1 MSYKTKQRDVI
12 LNFFKKNYDKSF
24 SAKEI
29 FEKVKN
35 ENISIS
41 AIYRN
46 LAELE
51 RLGKVRKMN
60 KKGSSSFFYQFGG
73 CDECCGH
80 VHLSCI
86 DCGKTVHLSN
96 VDSEFISS
104 NVLKNSNFDPD
115 ESGTVVFGRCNSCS
129 KKRKGERK

>member
-1 MSYKTKQRDVI
+1 MSYKTKQRDII
-12 LNFFKKNYDKSF
+12 LKFFKKNHDKSF
-24 SAKEI
+24 SVNEI
-29 FEKVKN
+29 FENLKN

-51 RLGKVRKMN
+51 VAGKVRKMT
-60 KKGSSSFFYQFGG
+60 KKGSNSSFYQFID

-86 DCGKTVHLSN
+86 DCGKTVHLSDA
-96 VDSEFISS
+96 DSAFISS
-104 NVLKNSNFDPD
+104 NVLKHSNFDPD
-115 ESGTVVFGRCNSCS
+115 DAGTIVFGRCNSCS
-129 KKRKGERK
+129 KKKKGKR